1 MNITN
6 YINQKNKCYV
16 FNLTKRKTI
25 LNELDLTDY
34 SNSNKYNKSTENI
47 FSSKDLVIF
56 IVDSHQVKNKTVF
69 KLANKLNNVLVYIID
84 DTYMQNND
92 TQCKN
97 IFFSYGYKYQGK
109 CNDDKVL
116 VFIYD
121 IAEYKDNPDWLN
133 NKNWA
138 NPELWEK

>member
-16 FNLTKRKTI
+16 FNLTKNKTI
-25 LNELDLTDY
+25 LNELNLIDY
-34 SNSNKYNKSTENI
+34 PNSDKYDKSTENI
-47 FSSKDLVIF
+47 FSDKDLVIF
-56 IVDSHQVKNKTVF
+56 IIDSHEVQNETIF
-69 KLANKLNNVLVYIID
+69 KVTNKLNNVLVYIIN
-84 DTYMQNND
+84 DTYMENNE
-92 TQCKN
+92 TQSKN

-109 CNDDKVL
+109 CNDDKVS

-121 IAEYKDNPDWLN
+121 ITEYKDNPDWLN